1 MKLVDKKYPS
11 FANWIKYNYDNVMED
26 TLLTLTIINMLLLIL
41 LGVFFAIFNFY
52 STEIKSFFSR
62 IRPFR
67 RKRDEDLKFI
77 MNFINDLASV
87 LIKMS
92 ADKIGSLI
100 VIENKD
106 SLTPYIN
113 IGNKIDSPFFPEF
126 ITSIFYN
133 KKSPL
138 HDGAIIVRD

>member
-1 MKLVDKKYPS
+1 
-11 FANWIKYNYDNVMED
+11 
-26 TLLTLTIINMLLLIL
+26 
-41 LGVFFAIFNFY
+41 
-52 STEIKSFFSR
+52 
-62 IRPFR
+62 
-67 RKRDEDLKFI
+67 
-77 MNFINDLASV
+77 
-87 LIKMS
+87 MS
-92 ADKIGSLI
+92 AYKIGSLI

>member
-1 MKLVDKKYPS
+1 M
-11 FANWIKYNYDNVMED
+11 IED
-26 TLLTLTIINMLLLIL
+26 TLLTLTIINLLLLIL
-41 LGVFFAIFNFY
+41 LGIFFVILSFY
-52 STEIKSFFSR
+52 GTEIKSFFSR
-62 IRPFR
+62 IRLFR
-67 RKRDEDLKFI
+67 KRRDEDLKFI

-92 ADKIGSLI
+92 SDKIGALI

-106 SLTPYIN
+106 SLTSYIN

>member
-1 MKLVDKKYPS
+1 
-11 FANWIKYNYDNVMED
+11 MED
-26 TLLTLTIINMLLLIL
+26 TILTLTIINLLLLVI
-41 LGVFFAIFNFY
+41 LGVFFVVLSVY
-52 STEIKSFFSR
+52 GTEIKSFFSR
-62 IRPFR
+62 LRLFR
-67 RKRDEDLKFI
+67 KRRDEDLKFI

-92 ADKIGSLI
+92 SDKIGALI